1 MEAARAGQ
9 RGFRFDQDGGPWRN
23 RHEAPRFITIEF
35 KRQVR
40 QEFASVET
48 LYGLAKRHAICRNLL
63 RVWVAEFEAGEF
75 YENPKAASL
84 ITGYEARI
92 ARSGDRPSRVSQLG
106 MLVRPGIG
114 DASER
119 QMGWMIKNALC

>member
-1 MEAARAGQ
+1 MEAPRAGQ
-9 RGFRFDQDGGPWRN
+9 RGFRFDQGGGPCRT

-35 KRQVR
+35 KRQVG

-48 LYGLAKRHAICRNLL
+48 LYGLAKRHASNLL

-92 ARSGDRPSRVSQLG
+92 ARSGDKPSRVSQLG

-114 DASER
+114 DASVKGEWD
-119 QMGWMIKNALC
+119 G